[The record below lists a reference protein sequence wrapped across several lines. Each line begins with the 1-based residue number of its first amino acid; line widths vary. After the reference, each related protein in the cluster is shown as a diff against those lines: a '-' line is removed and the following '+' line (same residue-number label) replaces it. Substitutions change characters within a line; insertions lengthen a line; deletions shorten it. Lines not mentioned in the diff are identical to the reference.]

1 MASRHTPTV
10 PAPPQVATTVF
21 RSAPPNVPSRPGT
34 ELTGVTE
41 VTGVTVALTA
51 SAA

>member
-1 MASRHTPTV
+1 MASRHTPAV
-10 PAPPQVATTVF
+10 PVPPQVATTVF

-34 ELTGVTE
+34 GLAG
-41 VTGVTVALTA
+41 VTGVTAALTA